1 MWQEVRGEFCGH
13 GCYRWLFLDIGKVEG
28 AHLSRHFEKITALKT
43 LVNEYFATL
52 SLERVPH
59 SLYDPIRYT
68 LEGEGKRLRPV
79 LLLLACDAVGGAVEI
94 ALPAAAAVELLHNFT
109 LVHDDIMDR
118 DDSRRGRAT
127 VHRKWD
133 NDVALLA
140 GDGLV
145 ALAYRHL
152 LQTKTPRLPQIAQT
166 FTDGIID
173 LCEGQAVDREFEQ
186 RPQVS
191 MADYLTMISKKTAR
205 LLAIAASI
213 GGTIGNGSKRAVALL
228 TEYAENLGVA
238 FQIQDDLLDIT
249 VEEKILGKDFGSDIK
264 RHKRT
269 FLVIHALVNGTVA
282 QQGFMRSI
290 LATPDLNTD
299 DILKVRDFF
308 RETGTLAA
316 AENAI
321 RGYLAHSEAALQQL
335 ERAAKTHDLRF
346 LLDMILKRNA

>member
-1 MWQEVRGEFCGH
+1 M
-13 GCYRWLFLDIGKVEG
+13 
-28 AHLSRHFEKITALKT
+28 SRRFEKITGLKS

-52 SLERVPH
+52 SLERVPY

-79 LLLLACDAVGGAVEI
+79 LLLLACEAVGGAVDV

-118 DDSRRGRAT
+118 DDTRRGRAT

-133 NDVALLA
+133 SDVALLA

-152 LQTKTPRLPQIAQT
+152 LRTQTPHLAQIART

-173 LCEGQAVDREFEQ
+173 LCEGQALDREFEQ

-191 MADYLTMISKKTAR
+191 MPDYLAMISQKTAR

-213 GGTIGNGSKRAVALL
+213 GGTIGNGSERDVALL
-228 TEYAENLGVA
+228 TEYAENLGIA

-249 VEEKILGKDFGSDIK
+249 VEEGVLGKDFGSDIK

-269 FLVIHALVNGTVA
+269 FLVIHALENGSPA
-282 QQGFMRSI
+282 QREYIRSM
-290 LATPDLNTD
+290 LAAPDLD
-299 DILKVRDFF
+299 AVDILKVRGLFH
-308 RETGTLAA
+308 ESGTLAA
-316 AENAI
+316 AEEAV
-321 RGYLAHSEAALQQL
+321 RGYLARSETALQQL
-335 ERAAKTHDLRF
+335 AGAVNIHGMRL
-346 LLDMILKRNA
+346 LLDMIVNRNA